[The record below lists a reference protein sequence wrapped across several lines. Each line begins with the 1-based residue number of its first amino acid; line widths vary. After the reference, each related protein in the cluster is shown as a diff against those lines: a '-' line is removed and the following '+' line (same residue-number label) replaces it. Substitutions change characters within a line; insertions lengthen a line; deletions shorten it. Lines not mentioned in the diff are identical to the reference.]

1 MIKGIEEFGFAIEAS
16 SSVNIENYCNSSE
29 EEGEKEESKLESSDE
44 ELEDCI

>member
-29 EEGEKEESKLESSDE
+29 EEGEKEESMLESSDE